1 MEYVDVTLCLIGLES
16 FKPPTKPSVL
26 IDRKELLDK
35 LATAVVT
42 SSLDPDSCNPSVI
55 VTGAGGFGKTT
66 LITAVCYHKKVAEHF
81 TDGFLFIEIGP
92 QPIDPASQLHQLYS
106 RLTGGES
113 FPRGNLR
120 NLVEGVRSFTHK
132 YYRNLLVLID
142 DVWEFE
148 DVELILTA
156 FSGCKTVLTSRKIE
170 LISPVKYVH
179 ITVDAMTNLEAF
191 NLLTDQII
199 NTNSLSE
206 NTRKLVTDLAQ
217 DLLLWPLLL
226 FLVRGHINRNQQL
239 YRHSFEKTIQ
249 EVQIDL
255 YRNGL
260 TAFDKNCLEPSKGR
274 KFAIKAC
281 IEVSLDFLESHEK
294 DKLIMLI
301 LYTGIGGSVP
311 MSVLHL
317 LWQVSKEDGKTCL
330 EKLWSYG
337 LVMSKQLL
345 IPPQNNIQVCA
356 EVHCSISTYIINSLS
371 SAEVVRLS
379 DVCEGLNDVVE
390 ALTDAFIQCYGCH
403 PSQLDE
409 ETFVEYWKIRIE
421 HDVLPFYLRRINM
434 CAVID
439 PHKIIWLMDQIL
451 EALQQIPRMFQVLAE
466 LANEFHT
473 IGKESKMLFKK
484 TTKSSQKLNQV
495 VAKYMYESDYKGVI
509 STLQSYCSNYE
520 IGKVA
525 SKSLELC
532 GKVISKFGSQVH
544 IFFVQKYQQLLM
556 LTPEYHEVTG
566 TTIVLARIELHI
578 DLYKQIIN
586 ALESKSKSQI
596 QSINEYIKSG
606 TFHEEERLVNI
617 HHSIKLKRA
626 APDLY
631 YS

>member
-1 MEYVDVTLCLIGLES
+1 M
-16 FKPPTKPSVL
+16 
-26 IDRKELLDK
+26 
-35 LATAVVT
+35 VT
-42 SSLDPDSCNPSVI
+42 SNLNPNNCNPTVI

-66 LITAVCYHKKVAEHF
+66 LITAVCYHKIVTEHF

-106 RLTGGES
+106 RLTGGKS
-113 FPRGNLR
+113 FPRGSLR
-120 NLVEGVRSFTHK
+120 NLVEGVRSFTYK

-148 DVELILTA
+148 DVEPILTA
-156 FSGCKTVLTSRKIE
+156 FSSCKTILTSRKIE
-170 LISPVKYVH
+170 LISSEEH
-179 ITVDAMTNLEAF
+179 ITVDAMTDLEAVD
-191 NLLTDQII
+191 LLTDQLVDV
-199 NTNSLSE
+199 NSLSE
-206 NTRKLVTDLAQ
+206 NTRKLITDLAQ

-226 FLVRGHINRNQQL
+226 FLVRGHIWRNQRL
-239 YRHSFEKTIQ
+239 YSHSFEKTIQ
-249 EVQIDL
+249 EVQIEL

-260 TAFDKNCLEPSKGR
+260 TAFDKNCFEKSKGR
-274 KFAIKAC
+274 KVAIKAC
-281 IEVSLDFLESHEK
+281 VEVSLDFLLSQEK
-294 DKLIMLI
+294 DRLITLI

-317 LWQVSKEDGKTCL
+317 LWKVSKEDGKACL

-356 EVHCSISTYIINSLS
+356 EVHCTVSTYIINSLS

-379 DVCEGLNDVVE
+379 ELCEGVKDVVE
-390 ALTDAFIQCYGCH
+390 ALTNAFIQCYGSH
-403 PSQLDE
+403 PSQLDGVK
-409 ETFVEYWKIRIE
+409 FLEYWKIRLE

-451 EALQQIPRMFQVLAE
+451 EALQQIPQMFQVLAE
-466 LANEFHT
+466 LANEFYT

-484 TTKSSQKLNQV
+484 TTKSSQKLYQV
-495 VAKYMYESDYKGVI
+495 IAKHMYESDYKGAV
-509 STLQSYCSNYE
+509 SALQSYCRNYE

-532 GKVISKFGSQVH
+532 GKVISKFGGPVH
-544 IFFVQKYQQLLM
+544 FFFVQKYQQLLM
-556 LTPEYHEVTG
+556 LTPEYHGVTG

-586 ALESKSKSQI
+586 ALESKSASQI
-596 QSINEYIKSG
+596 QGINEYIKSG
-606 TFHEEERLVNI
+606 NFHEEEDLVNI
-617 HHSIKLKRA
+617 HHLIKLKRVV
-626 APDLY
+626 PDFGT
-631 YS
+631 